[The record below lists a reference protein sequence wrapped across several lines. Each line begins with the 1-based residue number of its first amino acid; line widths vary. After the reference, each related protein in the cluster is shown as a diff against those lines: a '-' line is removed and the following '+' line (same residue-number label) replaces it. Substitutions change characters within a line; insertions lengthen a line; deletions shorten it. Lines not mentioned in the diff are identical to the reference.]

1 MDKSSDNHKIFIR
14 KKNFELL
21 SEKQFNKKEKK
32 APSSSN
38 MPYNMATDTN
48 QLARHKYYQI
58 MQLKMKR
65 NIFLTE
71 VGLVIQPLMF
81 WLGVSPD
88 GLISDK

>member
-1 MDKSSDNHKIFIR
+1 
-14 KKNFELL
+14 
-21 SEKQFNKKEKK
+21 
-32 APSSSN
+32 
-38 MPYNMATDTN
+38 MATDTN
-48 QLARHKYYQI
+48 RLARHKYYEI
-58 MQLKMKR
+58 MQRKMKR